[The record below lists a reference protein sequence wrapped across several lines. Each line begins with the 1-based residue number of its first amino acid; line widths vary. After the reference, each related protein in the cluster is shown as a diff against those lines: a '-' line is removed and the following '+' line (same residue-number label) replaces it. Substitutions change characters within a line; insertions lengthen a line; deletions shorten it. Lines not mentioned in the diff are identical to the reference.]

1 MTIPKNEGRG
11 IYHYEPGATKICGR
25 FQIVAGPVMGPW
37 VGRGFTPT
45 RTGVGD
51 YLVTLTDPFTV
62 IVSVQAT
69 CMVALNNVDLYA
81 QIGTITA
88 GATPSVQIQTKAI
101 AADTEVTANDWVC
114 FEITCRS
121 EWT

>member
-1 MTIPKNEGRG
+1 MSIPRNDRSGF
-11 IYHYEPGATKICGR
+11 YHYESGACKILGR

-45 RTGVGD
+45 RVGVGD
-51 YLVTLTDPFTV
+51 YLITLTDAFAQ

-69 CMVALNNVDLYA
+69 CQVALNNVDLYA
-81 QIGTITA
+81 QIGTITP
-88 GATPSVQIQTKAI
+88 GAAPAVQIQTKAI
-101 AADTEVTANDWVC
+101 AADTEVTANDWVN
-114 FEITCRS
+114 FEITVRS

>member
-11 IYHYEPGATKICGR
+11 LYHYESGATKICGR
-25 FQIVAGPVMGPW
+25 FQINTAAVVAW

-45 RTGVGD
+45 YVNVGD
-51 YLVTLTDPFTV
+51 YLVTLTDPFAQ

-69 CMVALNNVDLYA
+69 CMCAVATDLYA

-88 GATPSVQIQTKAI
+88 GAAPAVQIQTKQV
-101 AADTEVTANDWVC
+101 AADFEVPNDDWVC
-114 FEITCRS
+114 FEITVRS

>member
-1 MTIPKNEGRG
+1 MSIPKNEGSG
-11 IYHYEPGATKICGR
+11 IYHYESGATKICGR
-25 FQIVAGPVMGPW
+25 FQIIAGPIMGPF

-45 RTGVGD
+45 RVGVGD
-51 YLVTLTDPFTV
+51 YLITLTDAFAQ

-81 QIGTITA
+81 QIGTITP
-88 GATPSVQIQTKAI
+88 GAAPAVQIQTKAI
-101 AADTEVTANDWVC
+101 AADTEVTNDDWVC
-114 FEITCRS
+114 FEITVRS